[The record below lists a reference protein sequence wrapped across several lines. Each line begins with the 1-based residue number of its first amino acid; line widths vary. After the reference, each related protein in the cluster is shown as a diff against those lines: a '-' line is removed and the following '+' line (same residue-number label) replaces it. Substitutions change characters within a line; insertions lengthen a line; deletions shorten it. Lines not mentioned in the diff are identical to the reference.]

1 MVLGNSE
8 YERGLN
14 IKLNMMSQKYVRC
27 VWLISLILLSVSCVK
42 KDRKMS
48 CMLSD
53 NLCRHINVDLKSDD
67 YIDLDSIMELV
78 GFIKLESNQNC
89 FIGKVEKLIITD
101 NEVIIAD
108 KSIARAVYV
117 FNLDGTFRTKISQQG
132 RGPQEYL
139 EISDVFMMNDNS
151 EISVLD
157 NENNRIVSFDCYGK
171 FLYSIKNLP
180 WYHAV
185 ESIDT
190 CTLIGFDLSNTK
202 KLNRS
207 FVVQDLYG
215 RVNYT
220 FGNNSYS
227 DGFSYSRKINLYRFY
242 DGIYGSV
249 NFENTIYRFT
259 KDSVY
264 ASYKINTTPPIID
277 GSDFKTDESF
287 KDKTKKSGHFNGEF
301 LNMKQY
307 VLFEIMNLNFGHS
320 IYVYDKMSDT
330 TTKIRKVSD
339 NPIMSLWSFP
349 LACTGDNKCCSVIMA
364 SNACGSKGALYEQ
377 FGSSQTLD
385 LFYSELTS
393 DSNPIILITKIVN
406 KDF

>member
-1 MVLGNSE
+1 MLVKREMVLGNSE

-139 EISDVFMMNDNS
+139 EISDVFVMNDNS

-171 FLYSIKNLP
+171 FLYSINCSRFMTPGFLARDWCVNL
-180 WYHAV
+180 
-185 ESIDT
+185 
-190 CTLIGFDLSNTK
+190 
-202 KLNRS
+202 
-207 FVVQDLYG
+207 
-215 RVNYT
+215 
-220 FGNNSYS
+220 
-227 DGFSYSRKINLYRFY
+227 
-242 DGIYGSV
+242 
-249 NFENTIYRFT
+249 
-259 KDSVY
+259 
-264 ASYKINTTPPIID
+264 
-277 GSDFKTDESF
+277 
-287 KDKTKKSGHFNGEF
+287 KS
-301 LNMKQY
+301 
-307 VLFEIMNLNFGHS
+307 
-320 IYVYDKMSDT
+320 
-330 TTKIRKVSD
+330 
-339 NPIMSLWSFP
+339 
-349 LACTGDNKCCSVIMA
+349 
-364 SNACGSKGALYEQ
+364 
-377 FGSSQTLD
+377 
-385 LFYSELTS
+385 
-393 DSNPIILITKIVN
+393 
-406 KDF
+406 